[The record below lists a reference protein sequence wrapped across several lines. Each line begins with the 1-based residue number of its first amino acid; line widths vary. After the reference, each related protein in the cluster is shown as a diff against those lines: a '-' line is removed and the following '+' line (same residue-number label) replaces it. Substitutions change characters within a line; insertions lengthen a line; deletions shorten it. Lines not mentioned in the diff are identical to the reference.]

1 MILKPKTK
9 RASRRVGQLENRCQ
23 RFVEV
28 AEQLFLE
35 HGFAGT
41 SVNEVVRLAG
51 GSLATLYAEFGTKDA
66 LFEAVMNRRVVALF
80 SELQSFKSP
89 SADIRAELL
98 QLAGQIQGHVLSER
112 SLAFFRLAIHEGP
125 KFPSVRKAILINGLK
140 GYVRQLGNHFAAL
153 ARDGRIQIDD
163 AEVAAEDFLTLVQGQ
178 QRMIA
183 ACGDGARLS
192 QKQRDDHLQHVVDA
206 FLRIYPPP
214 APAKKR

>member
-1 MILKPKTK
+1 MILKPKIK
-9 RASRRVGQLENRCQ
+9 RASKRVDQLESRCQ

-41 SVNEVVRLAG
+41 SVNEVVRIAG
-51 GSLATLYAEFGTKDA
+51 GSLATLYTEFGTKDA

-80 SELQSFKSP
+80 TELESGKIAAP
-89 SADIRAELL
+89 DIRTELL
-98 QLAGQIQGHVLSER
+98 NLAGQIQGHVLSER

-140 GYVRQLGNHFAAL
+140 GYLRQLAQYFAAVAAQGRL
-153 ARDGRIQIDD
+153 AIDD
-163 AEVAAEDFLTLVQGQ
+163 PELAAEQFLTLVQGQ

-183 ACGDGARLS
+183 ACGDGARLTP
-192 QKQRDDHLQHVVDA
+192 KVRDDHLHEVVDA
-206 FLRIYPPP
+206 FMRIYAS

>member
-1 MILKPKTK
+1 MILKPKVK

-41 SVNEVVRLAG
+41 SVNEVVRIAG

-80 SELQSFKSP
+80 TELQGFKAP
-89 SADIRAELL
+89 SADIRTQLL
-98 QLAGQIQGHVLSER
+98 QLAQQIQGHVLSER

-140 GYVRQLGNHFAAL
+140 GYLRQLGNYFAAH
-153 ARDGRIQIDD
+153 AKEGRLKI
-163 AEVAAEDFLTLVQGQ
+163 ESPETAAEDFLTLVQGQ

-183 ACGDGARLS
+183 ACGDGARLTP
-192 QKQRDDHLQHVVDA
+192 KLRDDHLQHVVDA

-214 APAKKR
+214 APARRS

>member
-1 MILKPKTK
+1 MILKPKAR

-41 SVNEVVRLAG
+41 SVNEVVRIAG

-80 SELQSFKSP
+80 TELQSLKAP
-89 SADIRAELL
+89 STDIRAELL
-98 QLAGQIQGHVLSER
+98 QLARQIQGHVLSDR

-140 GYVRQLGNHFAAL
+140 GYLRQLGNYFAAH
-153 ARDGRIQIDD
+153 AKAGRLRI
-163 AEVAAEDFLTLVQGQ
+163 EHPETAAEDFLTLVQGQ

-183 ACGDGARLS
+183 ACGDGARLTP
-192 QKQRDDHLQHVVDA
+192 KVRDDHLQHVVDA
-206 FLRIYPPP
+206 FLCIYPPP
-214 APAKKR
+214 APAGRT

>member
-1 MILKPKTK
+1 MILKPKAK

-41 SVNEVVRLAG
+41 SVNEVVRIAG

-80 SELQSFKSP
+80 TELENLKSP
-89 SADIRAELL
+89 LPDIRAELL
-98 QLAGQIQGHVLSER
+98 RLAGQIQGHVLSER

-140 GYVRQLGNHFAAL
+140 GYLAQLGKYFAAL
-153 ARDGRIQIDD
+153 ARDARLQIDD
-163 AEVAAEDFLTLVQGQ
+163 AELAAEDFLTLVQGQ

-183 ACGDGARLS
+183 ACGDGARLT